1 MSSSHHAAQADRP
14 ERSRNARAQARHRA
28 KRKAYIEQ
36 VHDSLFEFLSLLSR
50 SPVQLEQTVTKLQLA
65 SGYSQDQINILPP
78 PMLKIRE
85 LEEENGRL
93 QKENDDLRRLL
104 TDPTHSTR
112 LASDSM
118 RRQPLPTYP
127 DLRGTDRDYKR
138 RREGLYIVRFSLP
151 DSCLWLADCTSEP

>member
-1 MSSSHHAAQADRP
+1 MSSSHHASQADRP

-36 VHDSLFEFLSLLSR
+36 VHDSLFEFLSRLRHSL
-50 SPVQLEQTVTKLQLA
+50 QLEQTVTKLQLA
-65 SGYSQDQINILPP
+65 SGYSQDQINVLPP

-85 LEEENGRL
+85 LEQENGRL

-104 TDPTHSTR
+104 TDTTHTTR

-151 DSCLWLADCTSEP
+151 DSCLWPADRTSEP